1 MRWNVQ
7 RKEHSAKE
15 AKRRVHSA
23 KRTTSEFFPHKS
35 CLRFCCSL
43 LSANPKSK
51 TCAKPFGCAQD
62 RLHRSIENPKLT
74 RLHQS
79 GGYWRGYR
87 QSERERAAAT
97 LLGFNPNFSTM
108 QLHKRFGDSEAK
120 ARSFGFQSSA
130 LGDLI
135 EFLKDL
141 LTLLGRNPRTIIIDG
156 NLSP

>member
-1 MRWNVQ
+1 MRRNAQ

-35 CLRFCCSL
+35 SLRFCCSL

-51 TCAKPFGCAQD
+51 TCAAFDKLRPRTCRGE
-62 RLHRSIENPKLT
+62 RSRSIENPKLT

-97 LLGFNPNFSTM
+97 LLGFNPNLAAVQFN
-108 QLHKRFGDSEAK
+108 E
-120 ARSFGFQSSA
+120 
-130 LGDLI
+130 
-135 EFLKDL
+135 
-141 LTLLGRNPRTIIIDG
+141 
-156 NLSP
+156 